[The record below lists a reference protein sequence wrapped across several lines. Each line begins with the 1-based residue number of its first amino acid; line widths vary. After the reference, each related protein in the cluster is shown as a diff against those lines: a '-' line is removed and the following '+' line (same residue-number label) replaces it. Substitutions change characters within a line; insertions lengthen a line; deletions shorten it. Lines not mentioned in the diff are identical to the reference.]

1 MLPVALAYRER
12 PCYCVPGKVA
22 SRHRTLHH
30 GIAHLLTQDFWRG
43 HVSSHPS
50 MHQPI
55 PRSTAG
61 IPPLIKRNT
70 TLFALSQSFMGAGT
84 QLGYGMGPLMVV
96 ALTGSA
102 SLAGLTV
109 ALFGASRFLVAYPAG
124 KITDTYGRKPGIQLG
139 LGLALVGTITVGVAM
154 LLHGIVA
161 LVVGMLIF
169 GMGFNAAQQL
179 RVAAADMFPPRLRA
193 MALGFVATGSLL
205 GLVISPILVW
215 ISEIIAGRTGL
226 EPIALPWLMVP
237 TLILVG
243 MALVTFVHPDPREI
257 GMHLERYY
265 PDYTPPPS
273 QPHAGQRSAFSA
285 RTLWRRTSA
294 RQAIISNCAGQGNMA
309 IVMVLTSL
317 VLFHHGHS
325 LTAIAFSHMFHS
337 AGMFAFTIPIGWLA
351 DHIGR
356 ERVMYPGVAT
366 TLVGAIFVTFGAEL
380 WSVTLG
386 TFLVGLGW
394 SAANVA
400 STAIIADLSETEH
413 RGRAI
418 GVSDGGAGV
427 MTVLAA
433 VVTGPLVECTSLPAA
448 GAAAALV
455 AVVPLLLLAM
465 LQFSRWRHV
474 APAP

>member
-1 MLPVALAYRER
+1 
-12 PCYCVPGKVA
+12 
-22 SRHRTLHH
+22 
-30 GIAHLLTQDFWRG
+30 
-43 HVSSHPS
+43 

-61 IPPLIKRNT
+61 VPPLIKRNT
-70 TLFALSQSFMGAGT
+70 VLFALSQSFMGAST
-84 QLGYGMGPLMVV
+84 QLGYGIGPLMVI

-109 ALFGASRFLVAYPAG
+109 ALFGFSRFLVAYPVG
-124 KITDTYGRKPGIQLG
+124 KITDTYGRKPGIQFG
-139 LGLALVGTITVGVAM
+139 LGLALLGTIIVGVAM
-154 LLHGIVA
+154 LLHVIIA
-161 LVVGMLIF
+161 LVIGMLIF
-169 GMGFNAAQQL
+169 GMGFNAAQQM

-193 MALGFVATGSLL
+193 TALGFVATGSLI
-205 GLVISPILVW
+205 GLVISPILMW
-215 ISEIIAGRTGL
+215 ISEITAGQTGI

-237 TLILVG
+237 PLILVG
-243 MALVTFVHPDPREI
+243 MVLVTFVRPDPKEI

-265 PDYTPPPS
+265 PDYTPPPK
-273 QPHAGQRSAFSA
+273 PYAAQRSAFSA
-285 RTLWRRTSA
+285 RTLWRNPLMRL
-294 RQAIISNCAGQGNMA
+294 AIVSNCAGQGNMS

-317 VLFHHGHS
+317 VLAHHGHS

-337 AGMFAFTIPIGWLA
+337 AGMFAFTMPIGWLA
-351 DHIGR
+351 DRIGR

-366 TLVGAIFVTFGAEL
+366 TLIGAIFVTFGAEF

-400 STAIIADLSETEH
+400 STALIADLSETQH

-418 GVSDGGAGV
+418 GVSDTGAAI

-433 VVTGPLVECTSLPAA
+433 AVTGPLVECTSLPAA
-448 GAAAALV
+448 GVAAALV

-465 LQFSRWRHV
+465 LQLSRWRRL
-474 APAP
+474 A

>member
-1 MLPVALAYRER
+1 
-12 PCYCVPGKVA
+12 
-22 SRHRTLHH
+22 
-30 GIAHLLTQDFWRG
+30 
-43 HVSSHPS
+43 
-50 MHQPI
+50 MHQVI

-70 TLFALSQSFMGAGT
+70 ALFALSQSFMGAGT

-109 ALFGASRFLVAYPAG
+109 ALFGASRFLVAYPVG

-154 LLHGIVA
+154 LLHGIAA
-161 LVVGMLIF
+161 LVAGMLIF

-205 GLVISPILVW
+205 GLVISPLLMW

-226 EPIALPWLMVP
+226 EAMALPWLMVP

-243 MALVTFVHPDPREI
+243 MVLVTLVQPDPREI

-265 PDYTPPPS
+265 PDYKPPPK
-273 QPHAGQRSAFSA
+273 PHAAQGPAFSP
-285 RTLWRRTSA
+285 RTLWRQTPA
-294 RQAIISNCAGQGNMA
+294 RLAIISNCAGQGNMA

-317 VLFHHGHS
+317 VLAHHGHS

-337 AGMFAFTIPIGWLA
+337 AGMFAFTIPLGWLA
-351 DHIGR
+351 DRIGR

-366 TLVGAIFVTFGAEL
+366 TLIGAIFVTFGAEF

-400 STAIIADLSETEH
+400 STAVIADLSETQH

-433 VVTGPLVECTSLPAA
+433 AVTGPLVECTSLPAA

-465 LQFSRWRHV
+465 LQLSRWRPV
-474 APAP
+474 ARAP